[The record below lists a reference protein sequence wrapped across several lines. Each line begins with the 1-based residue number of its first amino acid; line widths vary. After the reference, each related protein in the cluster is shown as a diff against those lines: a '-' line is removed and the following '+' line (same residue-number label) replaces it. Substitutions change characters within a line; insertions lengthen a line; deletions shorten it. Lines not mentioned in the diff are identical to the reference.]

1 MRAISGLCLHA
12 PTAPASTWSTDEQ
25 ITMLASQ
32 PAICEKLPATISLPG
47 VTGRWRYFRC
57 IMVGLSNLAPLKSVY
72 ASVALGVGY
81 S

>member
-32 PAICEKLPATISLPG
+32 SASHLREITSKPPWG
-47 VTGRWRYFRC
+47 TGRWRYFRC